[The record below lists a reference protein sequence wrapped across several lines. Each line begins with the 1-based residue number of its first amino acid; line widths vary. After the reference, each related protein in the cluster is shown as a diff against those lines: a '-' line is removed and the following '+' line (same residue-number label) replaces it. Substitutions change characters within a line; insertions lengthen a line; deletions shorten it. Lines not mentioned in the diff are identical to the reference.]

1 MRSACEVDG
10 SFKVCLANHVSS
22 SLKPCPHLETRCWVM
37 AAAST
42 FPTTSGIA
50 TVVVASHVAA
60 QLWRGAAVCIV
71 GGGDSPLLNDDVGPG
86 GTVFEGLE
94 YVSRDF

>member
-1 MRSACEVDG
+1 MLGDG
-10 SFKVCLANHVSS
+10 C
-22 SLKPCPHLETRCWVM
+22 
-37 AAAST
+37 
-42 FPTTSGIA
+42 GIDISDNIWDRDSRLDLI
-50 TVVVASHVAA
+50 VVASQVAA

-94 YVSRDF
+94 DVGRDF